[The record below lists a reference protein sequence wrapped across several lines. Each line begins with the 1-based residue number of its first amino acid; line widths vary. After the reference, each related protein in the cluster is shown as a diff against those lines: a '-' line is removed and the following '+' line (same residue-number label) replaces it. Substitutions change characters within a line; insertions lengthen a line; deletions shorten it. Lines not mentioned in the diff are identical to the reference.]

1 MEWFQ
6 LRKYRMIFMD
16 KNKQY
21 WFDVPAYM
29 KVLAEKGYSA
39 EAIKTKMEL
48 IVEDTEKLKSERT
61 IARVREYAE
70 GTWDAVKIETIKLI
84 GLALMG
90 DEYAF
95 LEEVNPKNLARILEE
110 GIQEKEDLRKIY
122 RMMRNILSQYEA
134 SCAYNLVPSD
144 TKQDAFQYYDAMI
157 EKIREEIVIS
167 FMEGSDHRKK
177 LLEILKELECF
188 VKSYSVPGVEQRWRE
203 IAPEIG
209 YFDCVYDIME
219 ESPEAFLMILKG
231 EGLRFSFIPTPEEI
245 QARKKYF
252 DRIQKQNYIKNL
264 KYSEER
270 IFQNELLLT
279 FEKVFVHDFPELKE
293 RL

>member
-6 LRKYRMIFMD
+6 IRKYRMIFMD

-29 KVLAEKGYSA
+29 KVLAERGYSA

-48 IVEDTEKLKSERT
+48 IVADTEKLKSERT

-90 DEYAF
+90 NEYAF
-95 LEEVNPKNLARILEE
+95 LEEVNPNNLARILEE
-110 GIQEKEDLRKIY
+110 GVKDKEDIRNIY
-122 RMMRNILSQYEA
+122 KMMRNILAQYEE
-134 SCAYNLVPSD
+134 SCAYNLVPND
-144 TKQDAFQYYDAMI
+144 CTRNAFHYYDVMI
-157 EKIREEIVIS
+157 EKIREEIAIS
-167 FMEGSDHRKK
+167 FMEGNEQRNR
-177 LLEILKELECF
+177 LLRLLKELECF
-188 VKSYSVPGVEQRWRE
+188 VKSYSIPGVEQRWRE
-203 IAPEIG
+203 ISPQIG

-219 ESPEAFLMILKG
+219 ESPEAFLMIVKG
-231 EGLRFSFIPTPEEI
+231 EGLRFSFIPTQEDI

-252 DRIQKQNYIKNL
+252 EEIRKENHYKNL

-270 IFQNELLLT
+270 IFQNELLRT
-279 FEKVFVHDFPELKE
+279 FEKVFAYDFPELTE